1 MNEKGIVILWFGGR
15 ADFQGLVVDHG
26 HNCTSHS
33 HARSETQEEVV
44 TDTITLNDRGDKQ
57 GKSKSNTHRL
67 WMEKYQCELQQNT
80 MSASWSSKKF
90 SKLFKKTGCKNC
102 IISWTNL
109 MNAAIRKGLPNDLY
123 MALIILGLRNIDP
136 QTQRRIY
143 FPSLIVLSN
152 VFFVFV

>member
-44 TDTITLNDRGDKQ
+44 TNTITLNDRGDKQ

-67 WMEKYQCELQQNT
+67 WMEK
-80 MSASWSSKKF
+80 
-90 SKLFKKTGCKNC
+90 
-102 IISWTNL
+102 ISVRIATKYDVSL
-109 MNAAIRKGLPNDLY
+109 
-123 MALIILGLRNIDP
+123 LII
-136 QTQRRIY
+136 QKVQQ
-143 FPSLIVLSN
+143 IVQKDRL
-152 VFFVFV
+152 